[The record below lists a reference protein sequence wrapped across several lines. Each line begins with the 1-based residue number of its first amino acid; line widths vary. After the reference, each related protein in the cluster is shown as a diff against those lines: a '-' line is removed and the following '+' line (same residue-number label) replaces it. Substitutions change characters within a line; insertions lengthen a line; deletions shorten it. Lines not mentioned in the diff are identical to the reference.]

1 MIDELYQ
8 KSLLRLAA
16 NATGD
21 GQMDNPDAEETMDN
35 PTCGDRITM
44 QIRLE
49 ANYIAELKHQNRS
62 CMLCQA
68 SASMIGKHAVGKSL
82 EDILETRENL
92 HSMLQETTIPDTSE
106 WKELEL
112 FNVVVPHKSRHH
124 CVLLP
129 FDALIRALETANMKA
144 SDAP

>member
-8 KSLLRLAA
+8 KNLLRLAA

-21 GQMDNPDAEETMDN
+21 GRIDNPDAEETMDN
-35 PTCGDRITM
+35 PTCGDRITI

-49 ANYIAELKHQNRS
+49 ANNIAELKHQNRS

-68 SASMIGKHAVGKSL
+68 SASMIGEHAVGKSL
-82 EDILETRENL
+82 EDILQTREKL
-92 HSMLQETTIPDTSE
+92 HSMLQDNVNPDTSE

-112 FNVVVPHKSRHH
+112 FNVVVAHKSRHH

-129 FDALIRALETANMKA
+129 FDALIRALEAANLKA
-144 SDAP
+144 

>member
-1 MIDELYQ
+1 MIEELYQ

-21 GQMDNPDAEETMDN
+21 GRLESPDAEETLDN

-44 QIRLE
+44 QIRLIE
-49 ANYIAELKHQNRS
+49 NDIAELKHQNRS

-68 SASMIGKHAVGKSL
+68 SASMIGEHAQGKTL
-82 EDILETRENL
+82 EDILQTRENL
-92 HSMLQETTIPDTSE
+92 QSMLQGTASPGTSE
-106 WKELEL
+106 WKELEF
-112 FNVVVPHKSRHH
+112 FNVVAAHKSRHN

-129 FDALIRALETANMKA
+129 FDALIRALETATKKA
-144 SDAP
+144 

>member
-21 GQMDNPDAEETMDN
+21 GRIDNPDAEETADN
-35 PTCGDRITM
+35 PTCGDRITL
-44 QIRLE
+44 QIRMNE
-49 ANYIAELKHQNRS
+49 SNITELKHHNRS

-68 SASMIGKHAVGKSL
+68 SASMIGEHAVGKSL
-82 EDILETRENL
+82 EDILQTRENL
-92 HSMLQETTIPDTSE
+92 HSMLQGGTIPDTSE

-112 FNVVVPHKSRHH
+112 FNVVAAHKSRHH

-129 FDALIRALETANMKA
+129 FDALIRALETALKKA
-144 SDAP
+144 

>member
-1 MIDELYQ
+1 VIDELYQ

-44 QIRLE
+44 QVRLKE
-49 ANYIAELKHQNRS
+49 KDIADLKHQNRS

-68 SASMIGKHAVGKSL
+68 AASVIGEHAIGKSL

-92 HSMLQETTIPDTSE
+92 HSMLQGGHIPDTSE

-124 CVLLP
+124 CILLP
-129 FDALIRALETANMKA
+129 FDALIRAMEAALRKG
-144 SDAP
+144 